1 VAGDGARN
9 RDTTEAR
16 RSVTLKLGVDVG
28 GTFTDVLLLAEDTG
42 ELTIAKV
49 LSTPEDQSAGVI
61 AGVRQACDSRGIS
74 PAELALILHGST
86 VVTNMILEEKG
97 AAGGLIT
104 TAGPEQILH
113 LARAWTPGPLYAWMG
128 MVKPDPLVPLWRTYG
143 VTERMGADG
152 EVVEAIDEEAVR
164 AAVQRLIDD
173 GIESLTIAFL
183 NSYVNPAHE
192 RRAREIA
199 LEVQPKLPVSIS
211 SDLMSEYREY
221 ERALTAVLN
230 SYVQPQVLKYV
241 DHLESELRNQGFAG
255 RFNIVRSDGG
265 TMSANAT
272 KDRPVDIA
280 FSGPSGGVVGAAY
293 LARQAGVP
301 NVLTLDMGGTST
313 DVSLCLDGNVTIR
326 REAQLGYYQFQ
337 ARGADIHS
345 VGAGGGSIAYLNLAG
360 ALRVGPVSAG
370 ADPGPA
376 CYGQGGEEPT
386 VTDANVVLGRI
397 PALSRLGG
405 SLELDVDAAH
415 RAVEKVGQGLGID
428 TVAAAQA
435 IIDIANENMHAAL
448 RVVSVERGYDPRVFG
463 LVAFGGAGPLHA
475 NALVK
480 LIGAEPLII
489 PSTPGVLSAYGFIAA
504 DVQNEFAQTY
514 LRTTEATSAEEVKAA
529 VDTLVSEAR
538 DWLTAEEVASESQEF
553 ELFADCRYYRQDI
566 QIPCALAPEALSD
579 GYAGTLRADF
589 EGEHRRRYGFELD
602 SPIEIATLRVVGRG
616 VTPDLP
622 RAPQAAGE
630 TSLEDALDRH
640 EAVVFDGEPQQT
652 PIYDRDQL
660 RTGHVIDGP
669 AIVVQNDSTVV
680 IEPGYA
686 GTVDEY
692 ANIIVSASEAP

>member
-1 VAGDGARN
+1 
-9 RDTTEAR
+9 
-16 RSVTLKLGVDVG
+16 VTLKLGVDVG
-28 GTFTDVLLLAEDTG
+28 GTFTDVLLLAEETG

-61 AGVRQACDSRGIS
+61 AGIRQACQARGIS
-74 PAELALILHGST
+74 PAELDLILHGST

-97 AAGGLIT
+97 ASGGLIT
-104 TAGPEQILH
+104 TAGHEQILH

-128 MVKPDPLVPLWRTYG
+128 MIKPDPLVPLWRTYG
-143 VTERMGADG
+143 VGERMGADG
-152 EVVEAIDEEAVR
+152 GVVEPLDEAAVR
-164 AAVQRLIDD
+164 AAVEALIGD

-183 NSYVNPAHE
+183 NAYVNPAHE

-199 LEVQPKLPVSIS
+199 LEVRPTLPVSIS
-211 SDLMSEYREY
+211 SDLVSEYREY

-230 SYVQPQVLKYV
+230 SYVQPQVLRYV
-241 DHLESELRNQGFAG
+241 DHLESELRDEGFAG

-265 TMSANAT
+265 TMSAKAT
-272 KDRPVDIA
+272 KERPVDIA

-301 NVLTLDMGGTST
+301 DVLTLDMGGTST
-313 DVSLCLDGNVTIR
+313 DVSLCLHGNVTIK

-405 SLELDVDAAH
+405 SLALDVDAAH
-415 RAVEKVGQGLGID
+415 RAVEKVGRGLGIE

-463 LVAFGGAGPLHA
+463 LVAFGGAGPVHA

-480 LIGAEPLII
+480 LIGAKPLII
-489 PSTPGVLSAYGFIAA
+489 PSAPGVLSAYGFIAA

-514 LRTTEATSAEEVKAA
+514 LRTTETVSTDELRAA
-529 VDTLVSEAR
+529 VDALVSEAGE
-538 DWLTAEEVASESQEF
+538 WLTAEDVASADQRF
-553 ELFADCRYYRQDI
+553 ELYADCRYYRQDI
-566 QIPCALAPEALSD
+566 QIPCALESDALTN
-579 GYAGTLRADF
+579 GYAAALRADF
-589 EGEHRRRYGFELD
+589 EGEHRRRYGFDLD

-622 RAPQAAGE
+622 RAPGRGGD

-640 EAVVFDGEPQQT
+640 ERVVFEGESRST
-652 PIYDRDQL
+652 PIYDRDRL
-660 RTGHVIDGP
+660 RTGHVINGP
-669 AIVVQNDSTVV
+669 AIVVQDDSTVV

-692 ANIIVSASEAP
+692 ANIIISASEAR

>member
-1 VAGDGARN
+1 
-9 RDTTEAR
+9 
-16 RSVTLKLGVDVG
+16 VTLKLGVDVG
-28 GTFTDVLLLAEDTG
+28 GTFTDVLLLAEETG

-61 AGVRQACDSRGIS
+61 AGIRQACQSRGIS
-74 PAELALILHGST
+74 PSELSLILHGST

-97 AAGGLIT
+97 AAGGLVT
-104 TAGPEQILH
+104 TAGHEQILH

-128 MVKPDPLVPLWRTYG
+128 MIKPDPLVPLWRTYG
-143 VTERMGADG
+143 VGERMGADG
-152 EVVEAIDEEAVR
+152 EVVEPLDDEAVR
-164 AAVQRLIDD
+164 AAVQALVDD

-183 NSYVNPAHE
+183 NAYVNPAHE

-199 LEVQPKLPVSIS
+199 LEVLPSLPVSIS
-211 SDLMSEYREY
+211 SDLVSEYREY
-221 ERALTAVLN
+221 ERCLTAVLN

-241 DHLESELRNQGFAG
+241 DHLESELREEGFAG

-265 TMSANAT
+265 TMSAKAT
-272 KDRPVDIA
+272 KERPVDIA

-313 DVSLCLDGNVTIR
+313 DVSLCLDGSVTIK

-360 ALRVGPVSAG
+360 ALRVGPISAG

-405 SLELDVDAAH
+405 SLALDVDAAH
-415 RAVEKVGQGLGID
+415 RAVEKVGRGLGIE

-448 RVVSVERGYDPRVFG
+448 RVVSVERGYDPRDFG
-463 LVAFGGAGPLHA
+463 LVAFGGAGPVHA

-480 LIGAEPLII
+480 LIGAKPLII
-489 PSTPGVLSAYGFIAA
+489 PSAPGVLSAYGFIAA

-514 LRTTEATSAEEVKAA
+514 LRTTEAVSAAELRDV
-529 VDTLVSEAR
+529 VDALVSEAR
-538 DWLTAEEVASESQEF
+538 DWLTSEDVASADQRF
-553 ELFADCRYYRQDI
+553 ELYADCRYYRQDI
-566 QIPCALAPEALSD
+566 QIPCALASEALNN
-579 GYAGTLRADF
+579 GYAAALRADF
-589 EGEHRRRYGFELD
+589 EDEHRRRYGFDLD

-622 RAPQAAGE
+622 RAPGRAGE
-630 TSLEDALDRH
+630 TSLQDALDRH
-640 EAVVFDGEPQQT
+640 EPVVFAGESRST

-660 RTGHVIDGP
+660 RKGHVIAGP
-669 AIVVQNDSTVV
+669 AIVVQDDSTVV

-686 GTVDEY
+686 GAVDEY
-692 ANIIVSASEAP
+692 ANIIISASEAR

>member
-1 VAGDGARN
+1 M
-9 RDTTEAR
+9 
-16 RSVTLKLGVDVG
+16 TLKLGVDVG

-61 AGVRQACDSRGIS
+61 AGVQQACRTRGVS
-74 PAELALILHGST
+74 PADLSLILHGST

-97 AAGGLIT
+97 AHGGLLT
-104 TAGPEQILH
+104 TAGHEQILH

-152 EVVEAIDEEAVR
+152 QVVEPLDEDGVR
-164 AAVQRLIDD
+164 AAIQALIDD
-173 GIESLTIAFL
+173 GIESLTVAFL
-183 NSYVNPAHE
+183 NAYVNPAHE

-199 LEVQPKLPVSIS
+199 LDLHPTLPVSLS
-211 SDLMSEYREY
+211 SDLVSEYREY

-241 DHLESELRNQGFAG
+241 DHLQTELGDEGFTG

-265 TMSANAT
+265 TMSAKAT
-272 KDRPVDIA
+272 KERPVDIA

-313 DVSLCLDGNVTIR
+313 DVSLCIDGAVTIK

-337 ARGADIHS
+337 SRGADIHS

-376 CYGQGGEEPT
+376 CYGQGGQEPT

-415 RAVEKVGQGLGID
+415 RAVGKVGQGLGID

-448 RVVSVERGYDPRVFG
+448 RVVSVERGYDPRDFG
-463 LVAFGGAGPLHA
+463 LVAFGGAGPVHA

-480 LIGAEPLII
+480 LIGAKPLII
-489 PSTPGVLSAYGFIAA
+489 PSAPGVLSAYGFVAA
-504 DVQNEFAQTY
+504 DVQNEFARTY
-514 LRTTEATSAEEVKAA
+514 LRTTETATPAELREA
-529 VDTLVSEAR
+529 VEALVAEAR
-538 DWLTAEEVASESQEF
+538 DWLTTEEVASADQKF
-553 ELFADCRYYRQDI
+553 ELYADCRYYRQDI
-566 QIPCALAPEALSD
+566 QIPCMLTPEALND
-579 GYAGTLRADF
+579 GYAAGLRADF
-589 EGEHRRRYGFELD
+589 EGEHRRRYGFDLD
-602 SPIEIATLRVVGRG
+602 APIEIATLRVVGRG

-622 RAPQAAGE
+622 RAPGRADE
-630 TSLEDALDRH
+630 VELTDAINRH
-640 EAVVFDGEPQQT
+640 ETAVFDGSPMAT
-652 PIYDRDQL
+652 PIYDRERL
-660 RTGHVIDGP
+660 RSGHVISGP
-669 AIVVQNDSTVV
+669 AIVVQDDSTVV

-686 GTVDEY
+686 GAVDDY
-692 ANIIVSASEAP
+692 ANIIITASEAR

>member
-1 VAGDGARN
+1 M
-9 RDTTEAR
+9 
-16 RSVTLKLGVDVG
+16 TLKLGVDVG

-61 AGVRQACDSRGIS
+61 TGVRQACETRGVP
-74 PAELALILHGST
+74 PADLALILHGST

-104 TAGPEQILH
+104 TAGHEQILH

-128 MVKPDPLVPLWRTYG
+128 MIKPDPLVPLWRTYG
-143 VTERMGADG
+143 VGERMGADG
-152 EVVEAIDEEAVR
+152 KPVRPLDEDEVRNAVTQL
-164 AAVQRLIDD
+164 VDD

-183 NSYVNPAHE
+183 NAYVNPVHE

-199 LEVQPKLPVSIS
+199 LEVKPSLPVSIS
-211 SDLMSEYREY
+211 SDLVSEYREY

-241 DHLESELRNQGFAG
+241 DHLQSQLQDEGFTG

-265 TMSANAT
+265 TMSAKAT

-313 DVSLCLDGNVTIR
+313 DASLCIDGQVTIK

-360 ALRVGPVSAG
+360 ALRVGPISAG

-376 CYGQGGEEPT
+376 CYGQGGDQPT

-397 PALSRLGG
+397 PARSRLGG

-415 RAVEKVGQGLGID
+415 KAVEKVGAGLGID
-428 TVAAAQA
+428 NIAAAQA
-435 IIDIANENMHAAL
+435 IIDIANENMHGAL
-448 RVVSVERGYDPRVFG
+448 RVVSVERGFDPRGFG

-480 LIGAEPLII
+480 LIGASPLIV
-489 PSTPGVLSAYGFIAA
+489 PSAPGVLSAYGFIAA
-504 DVQNEFAQTY
+504 DVQNEFARTY
-514 LRTTEATSAEEVKAA
+514 LRTSDVTTAAEVREA
-529 VDTLVSEAR
+529 VDSLVDEAR
-538 DWLTAEEVASESQEF
+538 EWLTGEEVASGDQKF
-553 ELFADCRYYRQDI
+553 EVYADCRYYRQDI
-566 QIPCALAPEALSD
+566 QIPCALDAAALND
-579 GYAGTLRADF
+579 GYADALRSDF
-589 EGEHRRRYGFELD
+589 EGEHRRRYGFDLD

-616 VTPDLP
+616 VTPDPP
-622 RAPQAAGE
+622 RAPGRTDTA
-630 TSLEDALDRH
+630 SLEDAIDRH
-640 EAVVFDGEPQQT
+640 EQAVFAGESMST
-652 PIYDRDQL
+652 PIIDRDRL
-660 RTGHVIDGP
+660 RPGHRIEGP
-669 AIVVQNDSTVV
+669 AIVVQDDSTVV
-680 IEPGYA
+680 LEPGYA
-686 GTVDEY
+686 GVVDEY
-692 ANIIVSASEAP
+692 ANIIITPSEAR